1 MVGVVLQNLWV
12 VIAKGLLQYGYSHP
26 AGLHPLCRMT
36 REQVIAPGYGPS
48 YLLEVGS
55 HKEAS

>member
-1 MVGVVLQNLWV
+1 
-12 VIAKGLLQYGYSHP
+12 
-26 AGLHPLCRMT
+26 MT